1 MITYNGNEMM
11 LQNDMGNTLIQDSAT
26 GNIMGLNPGFIP
38 VGMKEHGGIMY
49 IASVDKDGY
58 GEIGTIP
65 SPIIRDLYKDK
76 VSLSIGKNIPID
88 SGDPIQITNKL
99 YPADKFIAN
108 LQMSIDTTTL
118 KGIKHT
124 KISELAGNNN
134 DPCDIILEKQI
145 FNGFGPSNSIRTTS
159 IYSPVISYSSDS
171 EDEIKLTDLANP
183 VTVRKKGI
191 YNLNLYSF
199 FEQGKST
206 VAN

>member
-49 IASVDKDGY
+49 IASVDKEGN

-65 SPIIRDLYKDK
+65 SPIIRDIYKDQ
-76 VSLSIGKNIPID
+76 VSLSIYKDIPID
-88 SGDPIQITNKL
+88 SGDPVQITNKL

-108 LQMSIDTTTL
+108 LQMSINPNTL

-124 KISELAGNNN
+124 VVENSN

-145 FNGFGPSNSIRTTS
+145 FNGFGQSNSIKTTS

-206 VAN
+206 AAN